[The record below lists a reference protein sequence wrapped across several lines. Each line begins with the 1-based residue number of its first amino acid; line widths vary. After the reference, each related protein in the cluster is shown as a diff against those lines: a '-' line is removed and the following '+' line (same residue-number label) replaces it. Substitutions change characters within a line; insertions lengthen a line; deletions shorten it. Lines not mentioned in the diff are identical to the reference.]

1 MFYSSSPKLRVPNM
15 KLFVCLHNQ
24 LGAISRLRYLSESA
38 PHLLSLLVSESIFQL
53 PLPPLDFIYLFR
65 GLGGAPLPGRT
76 WVWKAPR
83 GVAAPTRLLRGPGS
97 GEGALAA
104 TADPGGRRWARP
116 ETTELPFCLGVLPA
130 SSSQS
135 QPQPPVPGRAGRRP
149 ARGVHEPLS
158 RSGGPETRDTIRI

>member
-1 MFYSSSPKLRVPNM
+1 M

-65 GLGGAPLPGRT
+65 GLWGGTPLPGRT

-83 GVAAPTRLLRGPGS
+83 GVAAPTRFLRGPGS
-97 GEGALAA
+97 REGALAA
-104 TADPGGRRWARP
+104 TADPGGRRVGPPGDDRAAF
-116 ETTELPFCLGVLPA
+116 LPGC
-130 SSSQS
+130 
-135 QPQPPVPGRAGRRP
+135 PPR
-149 ARGVHEPLS
+149 
-158 RSGGPETRDTIRI
+158 